1 MNSLSQTTGYWLIIL
16 FGIAMILLTYFASRS
31 ERWKSG
37 TGFLVAWRE
46 VPWWLASPSIAASW
60 IWAPALFVS
69 VQKSYELG
77 LPGIFWF
84 TAPNILALVVYAFL
98 GPKIRSIIP
107 GGYTLPDWIRF
118 RLGNKVHKVYMIPYI
133 WYQAMAVT
141 VQIFVGGLML
151 NYLTGIPLNPLM
163 ILLLV
168 ICLIYSLISGLR
180 ASVVTDFV
188 QMAFMILGALTIPIW
203 VANRVGWD
211 QVQNG
216 FGGLAGNSNMLDP
229 HVAFS
234 FGIVTSIG
242 LIAGSIS
249 DQQYWQRAFAIK
261 RTHLVRSY
269 VVGGILFGIVPILLS
284 ILGFVAASPASGIAM
299 PHGAGLPMIGIEVVV
314 RFLPLWAAV
323 FFVIMLLC
331 GLMSTLDSGMCA
343 ASSLYAI
350 DIAPM
355 TPEQRDVLLKEKTG
369 GTLTEHEQRIKDKID
384 QQTIRSARFGM
395 YGISVIGLLLAFVVQ
410 YLFSLD
416 RLWWIFN
423 GVATCFVVPTVMSL
437 YYKRLSAKGV
447 LYGIYGAIIGMIA
460 FIYGNWIQNDIITV
474 FSALFII
481 SISFVC
487 CISLKSP
494 TPWKPKEIA
503 G

>member
-1 MNSLSQTTGYWLIIL
+1 MNALSQANGYWIIIL
-16 FGIAMILLTYFASRS
+16 FGIAMILLTYYASKN
-31 ERWKSG
+31 ERWKVG

-46 VPWWLASPSIAASW
+46 VPWYLMAPSIAASW

-84 TAPNILALVVYAFL
+84 TVPNILALVVFAFL
-98 GPKIRSIIP
+98 APKIRSIIP

-118 RLGNKVHKVYMIPYI
+118 RLGDRVHRVYMIPYI
-133 WYQAMAVT
+133 WYQVMAVT

-151 NYLTGIPLNPLM
+151 NYLTGIPLNLLM
-163 ILLLV
+163 LLLLV

-188 QMAFMILGALTIPIW
+188 QMAFMILGALIIPFW
-203 VANRVGWD
+203 VASKVGWD
-211 QVQNG
+211 QVQQG
-216 FGGLAGNSNMLDP
+216 FGGLAGNPNILDP

-261 RTHLVRSY
+261 RSHLRISY
-269 VVGGILFGIVPILLS
+269 IIGGIMFGIVPILLS
-284 ILGFVAASPASGIAM
+284 ILGFVAASPALGISM
-299 PHGAGLPMIGIEVVV
+299 PQGVGLPMIGVEVVV
-314 RFLPLWAAV
+314 RTLPLWAAV

-350 DIAPM
+350 DIAQM
-355 TPEQRDVLLKEKTG
+355 TREQRDVLLKEKTG
-369 GTLTEHEQRIKDKID
+369 RVLTESEKAIKTQLDL
-384 QQTIRSARFGM
+384 QTVRNARLGM
-395 YGISVIGLLLAFVVQ
+395 YGISVCGLLLAFVVQ

-423 GVATCFVVPTVMSL
+423 GVASCFVIPTVLSL
-437 YYKRLSAKGV
+437 YYNRLSEKGV
-447 LYGIYGAIIGMIA
+447 LFGIYGAVIGMIA
-460 FIYGNWIQNDIITV
+460 FVYGNWVQDDIITV

-481 SISFVC
+481 IISLVC
-487 CISLKSP
+487 CISFKNP
-494 TPWKPKEIA
+494 APWTPCKT
-503 G
+503 